1 MLGIG
6 HHDLAVSSPDVGRE
20 RLASA
25 RRVDSTEHVTTDTG
39 SCHLVQEL
47 GGVSQQYTDMHRTV
61 WIHEPEQCRGAGR
74 CVANMLSPRP
84 AFLAVLHRSGVP
96 GCAFGQQLLDGLAH
110 GTPGV
115 SLLSYLWQM
124 DTGQSELTH

>member
-20 RLASA
+20 RLAPA

-47 GGVSQQYTDMHRTV
+47 GGGSQQYTDMHRRFGSISASSAPGPGDASRTCSRHV
-61 WIHEPEQCRGAGR
+61 QHS
-74 CVANMLSPRP
+74 SPYFT
-84 AFLAVLHRSGVP
+84 AAVFQDARSASSCWMV
-96 GCAFGQQLLDGLAH
+96 
-110 GTPGV
+110 
-115 SLLSYLWQM
+115 
-124 DTGQSELTH
+124 